1 MRYSSYGSYD
11 DQPLV
16 DGDEGFIGM
25 NTRVEPTQLE
35 NGFVSSAKNMRF
47 DQGIASTRKGSTLF
61 TDRTLGSGAVLLDC
75 IPVDGGGADD
85 HVLIA
90 ENDNAYI
97 YNESTLVSTI
107 TYPGL
112 NLSYA
117 KLVNTRT
124 NTLLFQG
131 KGPTLPFQA
140 NSATLGDSVLRL
152 DKSANKFRYWKEN
165 NLVSITKGT
174 GTHTLVVTDSPSLVK
189 GEKFVIS
196 SLAYGPGIIN
206 NWNGHAWEVVSI
218 ADKTITFKTAS
229 ATEPTNTSSWTG
241 SGGMIWSLDDQC
253 PPADFATWAGSRLV
267 VPIGKDELAI
277 SSPLS
282 THDFPVFNRLVIGSE
297 DSGNITA
304 LEPLSDD
311 SLLVFKNHSIYGV
324 TGVYDMKGAT
334 DGGTL
339 SISRVTDQLGCI
351 ARDTIQIIGG
361 DVVFLSPQGIYAL
374 ALNSQG
380 QGAIGL
386 PVQAV
391 RVTDIALSRDI
402 DSLVD
407 GIDQATASATFHR
420 GRYYLYD
427 GSDILVYNT
436 LLSTWESVDSV
447 IPGVKK
453 LLTINK
459 TKARLLAFHSSSTL
473 LELESSG
480 TGTDV
485 FKGGTENIESFIE
498 TRAYRSSTFEQK
510 HYRRGQVSW
519 KALENASSFKVDATL
534 ENPDSISTNINESNI
549 AQASFNSRFGLS
561 SRGESIKFKI
571 SNNSNGRI
579 EVKRVLVE
587 ASPGSRQTTKFS

>member
-25 NTRVEPTQLE
+25 NTRLDATQLP
-35 NGFVSSAKNMRF
+35 NGFVTSAKNMRF
-47 DQGIASTRKGSTLF
+47 DQGIASTRKGATLF
-61 TDRTLGSGAVLLDC
+61 TNRTLPAGTVLLDC

-85 HVLIA
+85 NVLIA
-90 ENDNAYI
+90 EDDNAYI
-97 YNESTLVSTI
+97 YDGDTLVRTI
-107 TYPGL
+107 TYPGVDL
-112 NLSYA
+112 AYA
-117 KLVNTRT
+117 KLVNTRV
-124 NTLLFQG
+124 NTMLFRG
-131 KGPTLPFQA
+131 KGPTLPFTA
-140 NSATLGDSVLRL
+140 NSTTLGASVLRL
-152 DKSANKFRYWKEN
+152 EKGATKFRYWKEN
-165 NLVSITKGT
+165 NLVSITKGS
-174 GTHTLVVTDSPSLVK
+174 GTHTLILTDSPDLIV

-196 SLAYGPGIIN
+196 SVAYGPGIIN
-206 NWNGHAWEVVSI
+206 NWDNHGWEVVSI
-218 ADKTITFKTAS
+218 SGKIITFKTAS
-229 ATEPTNTSSWTG
+229 ATEPATTTSWTG
-241 SGGMIWSLDDQC
+241 SGGMIWSIDDQC

-267 VPIGKDELAI
+267 VPNGQDELAI

-324 TGVYDMKGAT
+324 TGVYNMKGAT

-402 DSLVD
+402 DDLVSN
-407 GIDQATASATFHR
+407 INQATASATFHR

-436 LLSTWESVDSV
+436 LLSSWESVDSV
-447 IPGVKK
+447 PPGVKK
-453 LLTINK
+453 LFTINK
-459 TKARLLAFHSSSTL
+459 TSAKLLAFHTTSTL
-473 LELESSG
+473 LELESSY
-480 TGTDV
+480 TGTDT
-485 FKGGTENIESFIE
+485 FKGGSEDIESFIE
-498 TRAYRSSTFEQK
+498 TRAYRSQSYDQK
-510 HYRRGQVSW
+510 HYRRGQISW
-519 KALENASSFKVDATL
+519 KALESASSFKVDSL
-534 ENPDSISTNINESNI
+534 FENPDSVSTNINETNI
-549 AQASFNSRFGLS
+549 AQATFNSRFGLS

-579 EVKRVLVE
+579 EVKRVFVE